1 MNAAQQQHNF
11 MCYSRAAFIYTKKT
25 FYIILEI
32 GKIRFHC
39 WENIRTVVEAN
50 HLTSSNQQDL
60 EQIYK

>member
-1 MNAAQQQHNF
+1 MNAARQQHNF
-11 MCYSRAAFIYTKKT
+11 MCYSRAAFIYKKKT

-50 HLTSSNQQDL
+50 RLTSANQQDL